1 MHARARLLAV
11 FAALVTALALTASAG
26 AQNQSGLVNVA
37 IVDNTVQIPIGI
49 AANVCGVA
57 VNILAQN
64 IETGEATCD
73 AVAGATATRAG
84 GNGGG
89 GGGGNQQG
97 LVNLFVANNTIQ
109 VPVGIAANICGVA
122 ANVLAQDV
130 VTGAA
135 NCDARGNGTATG

>member
-1 MHARARLLAV
+1 MKVKLALLAV
-11 FAALVTALALTASAG
+11 LAATFAGLAGATTAS

-37 IVDNTVQIPIGI
+37 IVDNTVQIPIGV

-57 VNILAQN
+57 VNLLAQN
-64 IETGEATCD
+64 IANGDTTCN

-84 GNGGG
+84 GHGG

-97 LVNLFVANNTIQ
+97 LINLYVADNTVQ

-122 ANVLAQDV
+122 ANILAQDAT
-130 VTGAA
+130 TGDAS
-135 NCDARGNGTATG
+135 CDALGNATAGG